1 MLWDRTMPAEQHGFI
16 KPQKINLYL
25 RFICDAFGWN
35 SLLFAEEFVWVCRTW
50 SLLIYFILKALVSG
64 SFRVWFSRISM
75 CLSFCFFFIICEIL
89 ERFWILFLSTS
100 LFFSSTHLI
109 SFFFFFSLSPQTA
122 YLSHPFTLY
131 GWSCMWKT
139 CHALPSIFNPT
150 LGILC
155 NNFCHFLT
163 YYCSSPYI
171 GNKNNKSA
179 SWVQLNTSNIKKFI
193 LSCTMFPMKLSSKL
207 ESNQLYSSM
216 SIWNHLW
223 HGSRTLNSSPQNC
236 IQMIS

>member
-109 SFFFFFSLSPQTA
+109 SFFFFSLYPLKQPISHTLSPSMVDHVCEKLAMPFLQSLIQHLEFYATTFVIFWHITA
-122 YLSHPFTLY
+122 VLLTLAI
-131 GWSCMWKT
+131 KT
-139 CHALPSIFNPT
+139 INQPP
-150 LGILC
+150 
-155 NNFCHFLT
+155 
-163 YYCSSPYI
+163 
-171 GNKNNKSA
+171 
-179 SWVQLNTSNIKKFI
+179 
-193 LSCTMFPMKLSSKL
+193 
-207 ESNQLYSSM
+207 ESN
-216 SIWNHLW
+216 
-223 HGSRTLNSSPQNC
+223 
-236 IQMIS
+236 